1 MKRNGVKTGLKL
13 YNMITIRDTVA
24 IIMQLRTGHCGL
36 DYCLHRSGIKNMSKI
51 PRTKNETLK
60 GSKNQENDGA
70 ETVRIPTNIE
80 HSNENI
86 RVII

>member
-1 MKRNGVKTGLKL
+1 MW
-13 YNMITIRDTVA
+13 IRE
-24 IIMQLRTGHCGL
+24 GN
-36 DYCLHRSGIKNMSKI
+36 SGILHTGMSKI
-51 PRTKNETLK
+51 PRTKKETLN

-80 HSNENI
+80 YSHENI